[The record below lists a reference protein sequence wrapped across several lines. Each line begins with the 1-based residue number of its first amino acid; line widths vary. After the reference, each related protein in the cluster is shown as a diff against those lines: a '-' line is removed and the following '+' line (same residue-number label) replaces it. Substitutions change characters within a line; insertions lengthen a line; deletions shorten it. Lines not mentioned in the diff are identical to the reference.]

1 MGKSNRG
8 NKEAKK
14 PKQANAALKPPPS
27 GVAVPAAPG
36 GPGAGSHKPASRP
49 TGKAL

>member
-14 PKQANAALKPPPS
+14 PKQVSPALKPSPTGVPVPATPS
-27 GVAVPAAPG
+27 GAKA
-36 GPGAGSHKPASRP
+36 GPQKAASRP
-49 TGKAL
+49 AGRAA

>member
-14 PKQANAALKPPPS
+14 PKQTDSALKSPPT
-27 GVAVPAAPG
+27 VALVPAAPG
-36 GPGAGSHKPASRP
+36 AAKAGSLKTASRP
-49 TGKAL
+49 AGGAR